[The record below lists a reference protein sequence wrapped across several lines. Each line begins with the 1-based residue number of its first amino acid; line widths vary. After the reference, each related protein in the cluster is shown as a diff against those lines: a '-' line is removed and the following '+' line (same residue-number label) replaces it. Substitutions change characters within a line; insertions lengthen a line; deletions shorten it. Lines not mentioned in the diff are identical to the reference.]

1 LTRNSLFSYL
11 SIEKDLGIY
20 KQTRPRHSTSP
31 PKHNK
36 HVKTPDQPT
45 KKEKKATMSPTTRY
59 TDPEWASI
67 IASTI
72 TAVKAAKK
80 TAPTYPLP
88 KSIPATIDHTLLKL
102 DATPAQIDNLC
113 AEARVHA
120 FATVCV
126 RPNWVA
132 RCVANLKGSGVGV
145 ASVVGFHEGT
155 GDLYQKLE

>member
-1 LTRNSLFSYL
+1 MTN
-11 SIEKDLGIY
+11 
-20 KQTRPRHSTSP
+20 
-31 PKHNK
+31 
-36 HVKTPDQPT
+36 
-45 KKEKKATMSPTTRY
+45 RY
-59 TDPEWASI
+59 TDQEWASI
-67 IASTI
+67 IATTVSAI
-72 TAVKAAKK
+72 NNSKSDKPV
-80 TAPTYPLP
+80 YPLP
-88 KSIPATIDHTLLKL
+88 KSIPGTIDHTLLKL

>member
-1 LTRNSLFSYL
+1 MTN
-11 SIEKDLGIY
+11 
-20 KQTRPRHSTSP
+20 
-31 PKHNK
+31 
-36 HVKTPDQPT
+36 
-45 KKEKKATMSPTTRY
+45 RY
-59 TDPEWASI
+59 TDAEWASI
-67 IASTI
+67 IATTVSAINNTNSSSSTKP
-72 TAVKAAKK
+72 V
-80 TAPTYPLP
+80 YPLP

-113 AEARVHA
+113 AEARVHG

-132 RCVANLKGSGVGV
+132 RCVADLKGSGVGV

>member
-1 LTRNSLFSYL
+1 MDVPSGQDSGRQADAGASQESKASRSALEAWEKRESTRMRCTA
-11 SIEKDLGIY
+11 
-20 KQTRPRHSTSP
+20 Q
-31 PKHNK
+31 
-36 HVKTPDQPT
+36 
-45 KKEKKATMSPTTRY
+45 
-59 TDPEWASI
+59 WASI

-72 TAVKAAKK
+72 TALKDVKRPSYA
-80 TAPTYPLP
+80 LP
-88 KSIPATIDHTLLKL
+88 KSIPGTIDHTLLKL

>member
-1 LTRNSLFSYL
+1 MTN
-11 SIEKDLGIY
+11 
-20 KQTRPRHSTSP
+20 
-31 PKHNK
+31 
-36 HVKTPDQPT
+36 
-45 KKEKKATMSPTTRY
+45 RY

-67 IASTI
+67 IASTVS
-72 TAVKAAKK
+72 AVTSSTNSKN
-80 TAPTYPLP
+80 PVYPLP
-88 KSIPATIDHTLLKL
+88 KSIPGTIDHTLLKL

-126 RPNWVA
+126 RPNWVS

>member
-1 LTRNSLFSYL
+1 VRRREIL
-11 SIEKDLGIY
+11 IQVD
-20 KQTRPRHSTSP
+20 RPRHFEPASR
-31 PKHNK
+31 
-36 HVKTPDQPT
+36 TPNQPT
-45 KKEKKATMSPTTRY
+45 KKKNQKPQTTTITITATMSPTTRY
-59 TDPEWASI
+59 TDPEWAAI
-67 IASTI
+67 ISSTI
-72 TAVKAAKK
+72 AALKDSPR
-80 TAPTYPLP
+80 PTYLLP

-113 AEARVHA
+113 AEARVHR

-132 RCVANLKGSGVGV
+132 RCVANLKGSSVGV